1 MSRSADRRISF
12 TAKLLISLSLSLTLS
27 LSLPLSLWIPFSHPV
42 SSYSSNPIFL
52 TTCLLL
58 LHCKTSYLHTLPQI
72 STPTNFLPPLGRRY
86 FYPQPPVRAPSF
98 YITVLRPCLR
108 HFCLSDFLFLIIRP
122 SISSFRPITFQFC
135 FVFLLTAEIQ
145 RKEKPLEV
153 ESVFSA
159 LKWLLRVC
167 LMRRRE
173 LIILKA

>member
-12 TAKLLISLSLSLTLS
+12 TAKLLISLSLTLS

-108 HFCLSDFLFLIIRP
+108 HFCLTFCFWSSARPFRHSVQLPFSFVLFSFWRQKSNGKKNRWKWSLFLVRW
-122 SISSFRPITFQFC
+122 SDYW
-135 FVFLLTAEIQ
+135 
-145 RKEKPLEV
+145 
-153 ESVFSA
+153 ESVWCGAES
-159 LKWLLRVC
+159 
-167 LMRRRE
+167 
-173 LIILKA
+173 